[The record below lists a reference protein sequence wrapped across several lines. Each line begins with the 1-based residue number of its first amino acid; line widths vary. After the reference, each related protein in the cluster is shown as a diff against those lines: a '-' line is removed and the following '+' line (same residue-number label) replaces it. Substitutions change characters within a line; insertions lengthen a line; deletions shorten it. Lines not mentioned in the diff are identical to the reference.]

1 MKYGK
6 HYPEIRH
13 RDHDQSNIRKVSFS
27 EEILKAISKLTIKL
41 RVNVTAAEYH
51 ATKSWQGP
59 LKTSMNKT
67 TRSQDIFSKTKLR
80 LKYLPKET
88 VHA

>member
-51 ATKSWQGP
+51 ATKS
-59 LKTSMNKT
+59 
-67 TRSQDIFSKTKLR
+67 
-80 LKYLPKET
+80 
-88 VHA
+88 

>member
-27 EEILKAISKLTIKL
+27 EEIFKTTSKLTKKL
-41 RVNVTAAEYH
+41 RVNVTAA
-51 ATKSWQGP
+51 S
-59 LKTSMNKT
+59 
-67 TRSQDIFSKTKLR
+67 
-80 LKYLPKET
+80 
-88 VHA
+88 